1 MLAMHLF
8 EIVFDRVA
16 LRLQISTLHYCACI
30 CCLKY
35 ICFLKCVRAILL
47 MIVVTKEIDAKSMS
61 ILAELL
67 SMQFLCCIMLCRF
80 LAKILAPEGSKDVL
94 VGQPIAITV

>member
-1 MLAMHLF
+1 
-8 EIVFDRVA
+8 
-16 LRLQISTLHYCACI
+16 
-30 CCLKY
+30 
-35 ICFLKCVRAILL
+35 